1 MVNAG
6 LRRGSRISTN
16 PSGRSLSGLGD
27 TRKMPEPT
35 RTYYS
40 QLLEA
45 YAKLH
50 GPVTLVF
57 YLDRSHTTRLPHLG
71 QDSQNEALGSSELRA
86 AARVSSLPIIHPSH
100 VHGIRCFH
108 RVLSIWKDPARKR
121 ASRIKTLIS
130 VEDLNGLRSIVL
142 SFELTARHHDFI
154 SSPPK

>member
-1 MVNAG
+1 
-6 LRRGSRISTN
+6 
-16 PSGRSLSGLGD
+16 
-27 TRKMPEPT
+27 MPEPT

-100 VHGIRCFH
+100 VHGIRCFQSAKH
-108 RVLSIWKDPARKR
+108 MEGPCQEKGFADQDPDLSRGSKWFAINCVVFRVDGQ
-121 ASRIKTLIS
+121 AS
-130 VEDLNGLRSIVL
+130 
-142 SFELTARHHDFI
+142 
-154 SSPPK
+154 